1 MGSWANLLHTSFII
15 KSTYVCIDCISSTDA
30 FGFPWSFQ
38 NFAQLPDWGEDL
50 KCWRLSAPLNSRRK
64 ENKFPHNSPSKCTY
78 YSLIRCNKIG
88 RFLLLF
94 VKSECFC
101 TWYTI
106 VVCSSIESLSL
117 NVVIMFKAK
126 VSLTWEKK
134 SAFSF
139 VGVEKSIVLWGGYLW
154 AAAIHGHRRS
164 RKIRYSCRLTKW
176 RVLKWYVRKKPPVF
190 FQQGNE

>member
-1 MGSWANLLHTSFII
+1 MQSWAYLLHTSFII

-50 KCWRLSAPLNSRRK
+50 RCWRLTAPLNSRRK
-64 ENKFPHNSPSKCTY
+64 ENKFPHNFPLKCTY

-126 VSLTWEKK
+126 VSLTWEKNRLFLSSGYRKALCYEAVICGQQPYMATGAHKK
-134 SAFSF
+134 SDTQVGWPNDESFKIICKKIKNLRSFS
-139 VGVEKSIVLWGGYLW
+139 
-154 AAAIHGHRRS
+154 AR
-164 RKIRYSCRLTKW
+164 
-176 RVLKWYVRKKPPVF
+176 
-190 FQQGNE
+190 